1 MSTIGWYHKVLD
13 AALMPRILRW
23 RIPTMMQTT
32 LRRSTIG
39 LLRRRIRERWS
50 SLSEDEIDQAGGS
63 LDRLI
68 DLIHD
73 RTGEPRAS
81 IKRDLR
87 RILAA

>member
-1 MSTIGWYHKVLD
+1 
-13 AALMPRILRW
+13 
-23 RIPTMMQTT
+23 MMQTT

-39 LLRRRIRERWS
+39 ALRGRIRERWQG
-50 SLSEDEIDQAGGS
+50 LSEEEIDRTGGS

-68 DLIHD
+68 ELIHGH
-73 RTGEPRAS
+73 TGEPRAA